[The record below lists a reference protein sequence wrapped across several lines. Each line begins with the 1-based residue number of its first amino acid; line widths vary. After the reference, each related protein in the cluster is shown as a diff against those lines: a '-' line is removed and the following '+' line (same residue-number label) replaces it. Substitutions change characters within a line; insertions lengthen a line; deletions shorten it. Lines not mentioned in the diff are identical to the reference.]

1 MVDEIRADYEALQQ
15 VAARFSQRAE
25 VTAEMLVGVRQ
36 AYQPL
41 EQGSWIG
48 AGADAFFAEM
58 TGDVIPAVGRLIA
71 ALAAASEIT
80 GSVGRTIEEA
90 DQAAASPFQNDE
102 QRSSSGGGGSS
113 GGGSGGGSGSGAGD
127 NLEPR
132 AETGEVGGGGS
143 GTAGGGSGG
152 GQGGGFGDSGLGA
165 GFGGGS
171 NFGSGGFD
179 SGGFGGGGFGGG
191 GFTSPFSFADA
202 VGADGEAAA
211 APSRFR
217 YQASGGGGGGATAE
231 SGFSRPPYS
240 GGTVAEA
247 AAGDNTSGL
256 SLMASM
262 LASSPFLATL
272 LGKLGKKKD
281 EN

>member
-1 MVDEIRADYEALQQ
+1 MIDEIRADYEALQQ
-15 VAARFSQRAE
+15 IAARFSQRAE
-25 VTAEMLVGVRQ
+25 ITAEMLAGVRQ

-48 AGADAFFAEM
+48 EGADAFFAEM

-71 ALAAASEIT
+71 ALATAGEIT

-113 GGGSGGGSGSGAGD
+113 GGGSGGGSGSGAGGGM
-127 NLEPR
+127 EAP
-132 AETGEVGGGGS
+132 AETGEVG
-143 GTAGGGSGG
+143 AGGGSSTGG
-152 GQGGGFGDSGLGA
+152 GQGGGFGDSGLG
-165 GFGGGS
+165 GGS
-171 NFGSGGFD
+171 NFGSGFG
-179 SGGFGGGGFGGG
+179 SGGFGGGGSFGGG

-202 VGADGEAAA
+202 VGADSGAVAP
-211 APSRFR
+211 PSRFR
-217 YQASGGGGGGATAE
+217 YEASGGGGGATGE
-231 SGFSRPPYS
+231 GGFSRPPYS

-247 AAGDNTSGL
+247 AAGGDKSGL